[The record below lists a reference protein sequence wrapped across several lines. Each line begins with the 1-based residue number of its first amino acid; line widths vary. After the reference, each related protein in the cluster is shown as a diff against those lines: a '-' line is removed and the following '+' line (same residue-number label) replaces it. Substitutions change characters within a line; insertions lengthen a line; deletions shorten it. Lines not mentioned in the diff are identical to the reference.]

1 MTNPPS
7 KPSYPSKQPS
17 GSGFRTA
24 IFFVLGSVAVSGLG
38 GYLLGKFSNEKADK
52 SEITDV
58 IKVVDS
64 SSKSIQSGDGER
76 LDFPQCRNLILTI
89 GNPKCRRLSK
99 DELKKRYL
107 AEHQKGLEKKAD
119 ALVGQLGI
127 YNPDDIN
134 KIYKAM
140 LNGCTAVKTIEGKT
154 ITLQPPPAIN
164 NCDNPIFLNQEPD
177 KNLVDNG
184 EFIDYEKMLSG
195 LSSEEREM
203 MEAYRDK
210 NYDEL
215 FKKANFKDIKSQ
227 IDLLDRGD
235 FEFSR
240 LGIGKSIN
248 NTFKSLEEARD
259 EILKTKNTAE
269 RQRIICE
276 LILKMN
282 SQKFTNEQSKKLT
295 ELQERGINLDFD
307 DSVQFYA
314 FWHGLL
320 AMSGF
325 NTSESEVEEKC
336 NQITSKTSTK

>member
-1 MTNPPS
+1 MTNSPS
-7 KPSYPSKQPS
+7 KPSHLSEQPS

-24 IFFVLGSVAVSGLG
+24 IFFVLGSMAVSSLG
-38 GYLLGKFSNEKADK
+38 GYLLGKFSNEKPNK
-52 SEITDV
+52 SKITDV
-58 IKVVDS
+58 IKAVDS
-64 SSKSIQSGDGER
+64 STKPVQSGNGEQ
-76 LDFPQCRNLILTI
+76 LNFPQCRNLILTI
-89 GNPKCRRLSK
+89 GNPKCRKLSE
-99 DELKKRYL
+99 DELKRRYL
-107 AEHQKGLEKKAD
+107 AEHQKELEKKAD
-119 ALVGQLGI
+119 ALIGQLGI
-127 YNPDDIN
+127 YNSDDIN

-164 NCDNPIFLNQEPD
+164 NCDNPILLNQEPD

-195 LSSEEREM
+195 LSSEERGM

-227 IDLLDRGD
+227 IDLLDKSD
-235 FEFSR
+235 SEFSR

-248 NTFKSLEEARD
+248 NTFKSLEGARD
-259 EILKTKNTAE
+259 KILKTKNTTE

-276 LILKMN
+276 LIIKMN
-282 SQKFTNEQSKKLT
+282 SQQFTNEQSKKLT

-325 NTSESEVEEKC
+325 STSESDVEERCK
-336 NQITSKTSTK
+336 QTTSETSTK